1 MLRLNF
7 GYKEAEK
14 KKIGGRT
21 ERTQGESEGG
31 VTSSRCRPTGIK
43 RKSAPCHAPLS
54 CGYFRDL
61 PIQYWCSEWVKFLQA
76 QSTSTFLREN
86 RNNNTSTMY
95 KKILLKGK
103 YFLWPPPQDPPTQ
116 TPLPSLVLELFLLCY
131 FAFIFLTGGGL
142 DVLLLEGVWGCR
154 GTHIKRD
161 DNIVFM
167 DQGSCI
173 SFSKGTFFSIP
184 FLY

>member
-14 KKIGGRT
+14 RKKKSG

-31 VTSSRCRPTGIK
+31 VTSLRCRPTGIK

-61 PIQYWCSEWVKFLQA
+61 PIQFWCSEWVKFLQA

-86 RNNNTSTMY
+86 RNNNTSAMY
-95 KKILLKGK
+95 KKIVLKGE
-103 YFLWPPPQDPPTQ
+103 YFLWAPLQTRPPNLPPITCFIII
-116 TPLPSLVLELFLLCY
+116 PLVLLCLLFPW
-131 FAFIFLTGGGL
+131 GGWMYCCWRERE
-142 DVLLLEGVWGCR
+142 DAEGH
-154 GTHIKRD
+154 T
-161 DNIVFM
+161 
-167 DQGSCI
+167 
-173 SFSKGTFFSIP
+173 
-184 FLY
+184 

>member
-103 YFLWPPPQDPPTQ
+103 YFLCPPPRPAHPNPPPITCFRII
-116 TPLPSLVLELFLLCY
+116 PVVLLCLH
-131 FAFIFLTGGGL
+131 FPDWGGL
-142 DVLLLEGVWGCR
+142 DVLLLEGVRGCR